1 MVTFTHTAAKGDLL
15 LGAWPETLTYRKEQ
29 HNIGLLYATDL
40 GVFRYT
46 ELDKQNRHLNDTG
59 NK

>member
-1 MVTFTHTAAKGDLL
+1 MVKFTHTAAKGDLV
-15 LGAWPETLTYRKEQ
+15 LGAWPETLTYRNEEY
-29 HNIGLLYATDL
+29 NTGLLYATNL
-40 GVFRYT
+40 GEFCYT